1 MQVETHHG
9 PLILISGSLV
19 VRLSGVSG
27 CDVSLGLGLE
37 VSWKRV
43 GMYVGGAQREERGK
57 EKAKKMYFEKMP
69 CGSGGE
75 RFPFFHSFK
84 SWVWSPPTKENL
96 WGLMGLPAT
105 W

>member
-75 RFPFFHSFK
+75 RFPFFQCFE
-84 SWVWSPPTKENL
+84 SWIWSPPSEVRVYISMAPP
-96 WGLMGLPAT
+96 G
-105 W
+105 

>member
-9 PLILISGSLV
+9 PLILISRSSV
-19 VRLSGVSG
+19 VRLS
-27 CDVSLGLGLE
+27 DVNTYDLSLGLGLE

-75 RFPFFHSFK
+75 RFPFFHCFK
-84 SWVWSPPTKENL
+84 SWIWNPPSGARVYISKAPP
-96 WGLMGLPAT
+96 G
-105 W
+105 